1 MPLGSLVET
10 KVEVKIWAGS
20 LWSLTHWSV
29 IFRNPPYSFSIL
41 NIATPLRENVSRRI
55 VNVALWTDAFLVYV
69 AIYNECHPTYVA
81 SILNYVQLV
90 RPMDSSARNN
100 MQMPCF

>member
-1 MPLGSLVET
+1 MGGQFVELDSLVGDFSESA
-10 KVEVKIWAGS
+10 V
-20 LWSLTHWSV
+20 L
-29 IFRNPPYSFSIL
+29 IFDTQHRNP
-41 NIATPLRENVSRRI
+41 TVQMRENVSRRI

-100 MQMPCF
+100 IFIAYVC